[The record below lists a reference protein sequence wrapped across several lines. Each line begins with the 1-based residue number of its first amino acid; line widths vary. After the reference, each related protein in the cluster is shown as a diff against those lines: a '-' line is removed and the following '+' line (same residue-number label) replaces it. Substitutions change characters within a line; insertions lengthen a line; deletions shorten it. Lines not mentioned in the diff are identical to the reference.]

1 MSRTPADKFFAGPC
15 DFVVGAASIEALPKP
30 GLPEVAFA
38 GRSNVGKS
46 SLLNTLTARGGLAH
60 VSKTPGRTQQLNY
73 FNLNQKMFLVDMPGY
88 GYAAVGKKIVAGW
101 NRLILDYLKG
111 RASLRRVCV
120 LIDSRHGLKDVDLE
134 VMDMLNEAAVSFQIV
149 LTKADEP
156 KPDELQT
163 RIDEITAALKKHP
176 AAYPEVMSTSS
187 RTGDGISELRSVLME
202 FAKK

>member
-187 RTGDGISELRSVLME
+187 RTGEGISELRSVLME